1 MTGVS
6 LSEWF
11 SQSLSR
17 REFLQFSGL
26 GLFSLLLAP
35 FKSFDTLIAD
45 QNGRVIADAV
55 DVMSEPS
62 FKSRRLRQYWKDMV
76 LPITEATIGDE
87 EPAHNRV
94 WYRIRDEGYIHSGDV
109 QPVRTQLNQPNPN
122 IPPEGCL
129 AEVTV
134 PYTDAHRGAGRSFPV
149 AYRFYYETTYWVIGL
164 DTNPQGEKWY
174 LVQDDKRDALFYAP
188 AEHLRL
194 VPAEELAPLS
204 PDVPLVGK
212 RIEVHTDKQVLIAYE
227 WDRPVYMTRT
237 ATGAHFSNGNY
248 ATPPGRHLTFHK
260 RPSRHMAAGN
270 LAYNGYDLPG
280 VPWISYITES
290 GIALHGTYWHNN
302 FGRPRSH
309 GCINLTS
316 QAAKWVYRWSLPS
329 VPANEQRLYEDYG
342 TPVDV
347 IS

>member
-1 MTGVS
+1 MTS
-6 LSEWF
+6 PSISEWF
-11 SQSLSR
+11 SRSLSR
-17 REFLQFSGL
+17 REFLKFTGL

-35 FKSFDTLIAD
+35 VNGFDALIPD
-45 QNGRVIADAV
+45 RNGRVISDSV

-62 FKSRRLRQYWKDMV
+62 FQSRRLRQYWKDMV

-94 WYRIRDEGYIHSGDV
+94 WYRIRNEGYIHSGDV
-109 QPVRTQLNQPNPN
+109 QPVRTQLNEPNPN
-122 IPPEGCL
+122 IPPEGSL

-134 PYTDAHRGAGRSFPV
+134 PFTDAHRGAGKTFPV
-149 AYRFYYETTYWVIGL
+149 AYRFYYETTYWVIRFV
-164 DTNPQGEKWY
+164 TNMQSEPWY
-174 LVQDDKRDALFYAP
+174 LVQDDKRDNQFYVP

-194 VPAEELAPLS
+194 VPPEELAPLS

-227 WDRPVYMTRT
+227 WDQPVYMTRT
-237 ATGAHFSNGNY
+237 ATGARFSNGNY
-248 ATPPGRHLTFHK
+248 ATPAGRHLTFHK

-316 QAAKWVYRWSLPS
+316 QAAKWVYLWTLPT
-329 VPANEQRLYEDYG
+329 VPPSEQRLYEDYG